1 MIEISTDDMDR
12 FVDRFS
18 LGRDRGRESQHFLR
32 IKVLGGVI
40 NSEQLRGIARLADE
54 YKGYAEVTD
63 RQDIQLHWIKSEDA
77 INVFSAIEKL
87 GFTTDKCGQG
97 FPGPRYGDVRNIVSC
112 PIAGVN
118 KHEVINPY
126 PLVKRVGE
134 FFTGNKDYL
143 DLPRKFKISITGC
156 NTSCVRPEVNDLS
169 LIAVR
174 KNSDVGFTV
183 LVGGSIGISLP
194 GPRLARHLQ
203 IFVKQEEAFDLIR
216 TFVEIHRDN
225 GSRESKPKARFKWL
239 VESWGMQRL
248 RKEIESRLGDKLED
262 YEGGIPLNG
271 ETEHIGVSEQRQSGL
286 FYISIPLLGGVLSAN
301 KMLGLARI
309 ADEYG
314 SGDIR
319 LTPSQNVII
328 INVKQGDVEAAI
340 AELSK
345 AGMSVEGSSLR
356 WTTVACPADFCGKT
370 TGPHPKELASAI
382 VERLEKR
389 MGDQLNGSKISLK
402 ISGCPNGCG
411 QHLIA
416 DIGLMGVPVRAGDE
430 VKQTFDVY
438 VGGRVGPKASIGKLL
453 ASRVSAEDVGDTIE
467 KIVSAFVA
475 GGFQEFGEFCDEM
488 NIERL
493 RSLISERLISENKK
507 GGGEVHGISK

>member
-1 MIEISTDDMDR
+1 MIEISTDDMER

-18 LGRDRGRESQHFLR
+18 LGRDRGRGSQHFLR
-32 IKVLGGVI
+32 VKVLGGVI
-40 NSEQLRGIARLADE
+40 NSEQLRGIAALAEKYD
-54 YKGYAEVTD
+54 GYAEVTD
-63 RQDIQLHWIKSEDA
+63 RQDVQLHWIRSEDA
-77 INVFSAIEKL
+77 IDVFSTIEKL

-118 KHEVINPY
+118 RHELINPY

-134 FFTGNKDYL
+134 FFTGNRDYL

-156 NTSCVRPEVNDLS
+156 NTSCVKPEVNDLS

-183 LVGGSIGISLP
+183 LAGGSVGISMP
-194 GPRLARHLQ
+194 GPRLARHLK
-203 IFVKQEEAFDLIR
+203 IFVKQEDAFDLIR
-216 TFVEIHRDN
+216 AFVEVHRDN
-225 GSRESKPKARFKWL
+225 SSRESKPKARFKWL
-239 VESWGMQRL
+239 VENWGMQRL
-248 RKEIESRLGDKLED
+248 REEIENRLGRKLED
-262 YEGGIPLNG
+262 YEGKIPLNG
-271 ETEHIGVSEQRQSGL
+271 ETEHIGVSEQRQDGL

-301 KMLGLARI
+301 KMMEIARI

-314 SGDIR
+314 TGDVR

-328 INVKQGDVEAAI
+328 INVRREDVDAAL

-345 AGMSVEGSSLR
+345 AGMPVEGSSLR
-356 WTTVACPADFCGKT
+356 WTAVACPADFCGKT
-370 TGPHPKELASAI
+370 TGPHPKELASAV
-382 VERLEKR
+382 VERLER
-389 MGDQLNGSKISLK
+389 RLGDQLNGRRINLK

-416 DIGLMGVPVRAGDE
+416 DIGLMGVPVRAGDG
-430 VKQTFDVY
+430 VKQTFDIY

-453 ASRVSAEDVGDTIE
+453 ASRLPAEVAGDAIE

-475 GGFQEFGEFCDEM
+475 GGFQDFGEFCDAM
-488 NIERL
+488 GIEQL
-493 RSLISERLISENKK
+493 KSLIFENEK
-507 GGGEVHGISK
+507 GGEEHGSFK